1 MRLRGL
7 ARRIVYGTSP
17 HRDHSFPYFGSRV
30 FFPRNS
36 LIFNLACE
44 QGIYE
49 SAIVDFVN
57 HFVRPGSVY
66 FDVGA
71 NIGLMAIATLASR
84 PDCTVVS
91 VEPSPTTLIYLQ
103 RTHDANIQRD
113 RWTIF
118 PKALAAQPGEAIF
131 FEGAFEQG
139 AMGGLRDTGRGG
151 AKDGIRVPVTT
162 IDKLWD
168 ELGRPMV
175 SVIKMDI
182 EGGERDALIGADACL
197 AAQRPAL
204 VVEWSRLNLPSYGV
218 PEDALLAI
226 ARRYGYALF
235 SVPGYAEVR
244 SSLELS
250 LRMLETETFVLVAGP
265 DRAASA

>member
-1 MRLRGL
+1 MRLRSL
-7 ARRIVYGTSP
+7 AKRIVYGISP
-17 HRDHSFPYFGSRV
+17 QRDHSFPYFGSRV

-36 LIFNLACE
+36 LIFNLACQ

-49 SAIVDFVN
+49 SGIVDFVN
-57 HFVRPGSVY
+57 HFVRPGAIY
-66 FDVGA
+66 LDVGA

-91 VEPSPTTLIYLQ
+91 VEPSSATLPYLY
-103 RTHDANIQRD
+103 RTHATNAHRN
-113 RWTIF
+113 RWTIV
-118 PKALAAQPGEAIF
+118 PKAVAARLGEAVF
-131 FEGAFEQG
+131 YEGVLEQG

-151 AKDGIRVPVTT
+151 KKKGISVPVTT
-162 IDKLWD
+162 IDALWA
-168 ELGRPMV
+168 ELGRPAV

-182 EGGERDALIGADACL
+182 EGGERDALAGADACL

-204 VVEWSRLNLPSYGV
+204 VLEWSRLNLPSYAV
-218 PEDALLAI
+218 AEDAILAI

-250 LRMLETETFVLVAGP
+250 LRMLETETFVLVADT
-265 DRAASA
+265 DRAANA